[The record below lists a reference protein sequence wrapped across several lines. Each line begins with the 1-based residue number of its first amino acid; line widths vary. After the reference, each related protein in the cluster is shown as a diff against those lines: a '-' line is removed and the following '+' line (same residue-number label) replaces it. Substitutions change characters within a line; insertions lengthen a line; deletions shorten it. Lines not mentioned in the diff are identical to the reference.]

1 METHS
6 RLACSRAQTVGAVE
20 APKTL
25 EDAFSMGRDFDSSKK
40 TDVPVPNESTEIEL
54 AQSTDFDEWWSRL
67 V

>member
-1 METHS
+1 V
-6 RLACSRAQTVGAVE
+6 AAVE

-25 EDAFSMGRDFDSSKK
+25 EDGFSMGLDFDRSKK

-54 AQSTDFDEWWSRL
+54 AQSTDFDEWWSRR